1 MPTFKHLPTDKRFF
15 FAHIPRTAGRFI
27 IINLM
32 SKNQCAWDDLHLG
45 QEKMYTH
52 HEGMEIGHF
61 HREYYEKYLKVKDIP
76 HFSIVR
82 NPITRFKSASLYLNR
97 FVGDDVEQVMEDRQ
111 SFFSTLKAMIWHYPE
126 SANWFRSQVDFVTDI
141 TNVWKFEDGFGDNF
155 TNWLS
160 GIVEVALTFDKDVQY
175 PKLRDEGNKF
185 NLTSIQINEST
196 KLDPSLPKGEK
207 TKT

>member
-1 MPTFKHLPTDKRFF
+1 MPTFKHIPTGKRFF

-32 SKNQCAWDDLHLG
+32 TKNQCAWDDLHLG
-45 QEKMYTH
+45 QEKMYNH

-126 SANWFRSQVDFVTDI
+126 SANWFRSQVDFVTDK
-141 TNVWKFEDGFGDNF
+141 THVWKFEDGFGDNF

-160 GIVEVALTFDKDVQY
+160 DTVEVDLTFDKDVQY
-175 PKLRDEGNKF
+175 PKQRDEGNKF
-185 NLTSIQINEST
+185 NLTSKHIDNIRDYYSEDFAEFYSDQ
-196 KLDPSLPKGEK
+196 
-207 TKT
+207 

>member
-1 MPTFKHLPTDKRFF
+1 MPTFKHLPTGKRFF

-32 SKNQCAWDDLHLG
+32 TKNQCAWDDLHLG
-45 QEKMYTH
+45 QEKMYNF
-52 HEGMEIGHF
+52 HEGIEIGHF

-126 SANWFRSQVDFVTDI
+126 SANWFRSQVDFVTDK
-141 TNVWKFEDGFGDNF
+141 THVWKFEDGFGDNF

-160 GIVEVALTFDKDVQY
+160 GIVGVDFIFDKDVQY
-175 PKLRDEGNKF
+175 PKQRDEDNKF
-185 NLTSIQINEST
+185 NLTSKHIDNIRDYYSEDFAEFYSDQ
-196 KLDPSLPKGEK
+196 
-207 TKT
+207 

>member
-1 MPTFKHLPTDKRFF
+1 
-15 FAHIPRTAGRFI
+15 
-27 IINLM
+27 M

-45 QEKMYTH
+45 QEKMYNH

-126 SANWFRSQVDFVTDI
+126 SANWFRSQVDFVTDK
-141 TNVWKFEDGFGDNF
+141 THVWKFEDGFGNNF

-160 GIVEVALTFDKDVQY
+160 GIVGVDFIFDKDVQY
-175 PKLRDEGNKF
+175 PKQRDEDNKF
-185 NLTSIQINEST
+185 NLTSKHIDNIRDYYSEDFAEFYSDQ
-196 KLDPSLPKGEK
+196 
-207 TKT
+207 

>member
-1 MPTFKHLPTDKRFF
+1 MPTFKHIPTDKRFF

-32 SKNQCAWDDLHLG
+32 TKNQCSWDDLHLG
-45 QEKMYTH
+45 QEKMYNL

-126 SANWFRSQVDFVTDI
+126 SANWFRSQVDFVTDK
-141 TNVWKFEDGFGDNF
+141 THVWKFEDGFGNNF

-160 GIVEVALTFDKDVQY
+160 GIVGVDLTFDKEVQY
-175 PKLRDEGNKF
+175 PKQRDEGNKF
-185 NLTSIQINEST
+185 NLTSKHIDNIRDYYSEDFAEFYSDQ
-196 KLDPSLPKGEK
+196 
-207 TKT
+207 

>member
-1 MPTFKHLPTDKRFF
+1 MPTFKHILTGKRFF

-32 SKNQCAWDDLHLG
+32 TKNQCAWDDLHLG
-45 QEKMYTH
+45 QEKMYNF
-52 HEGMEIGHF
+52 HEGIEIGHF

-126 SANWFRSQVDFVTDI
+126 SANWFRSQVDFVTDK

-160 GIVEVALTFDKDVQY
+160 GIVGVDLTFDKEVQY
-175 PKLRDEGNKF
+175 PKQRDEGNKF
-185 NLTSIQINEST
+185 NLTSKHIDNIRDYYSEDFAEFYSNQ
-196 KLDPSLPKGEK
+196 
-207 TKT
+207 

>member
-45 QEKMYTH
+45 QEKMYNH

-126 SANWFRSQVDFVTDI
+126 SANWFRSQVDFVTDK
-141 TNVWKFEDGFGDNF
+141 THVWKFEDGFGDNF

-160 GIVEVALTFDKDVQY
+160 GIVEVDLTFDKDVQY
-175 PKLRDEGNKF
+175 PKHRDEGNKF
-185 NLTSIQINEST
+185 NLTSKHIDNIRDYYSEDFAEFYSNQ
-196 KLDPSLPKGEK
+196 
-207 TKT
+207 

>member
-1 MPTFKHLPTDKRFF
+1 MPTFKHLPTGKRFF

-32 SKNQCAWDDLHLG
+32 TKNQCAWDDLHLG
-45 QEKMYTH
+45 QEKMYNF
-52 HEGMEIGHF
+52 HEGIEIGHF
-61 HREYYEKYLKVKDIP
+61 HREYYEKYLKVKNIP

-82 NPITRFKSASLYLNR
+82 NPITRFKSASLYLKR
-97 FVGDDVEQVMEDRQ
+97 FVGDDVEQVMEDHQ

-126 SANWFRSQVDFVTDI
+126 SANWFRSQVDFVTDK

-160 GIVEVALTFDKDVQY
+160 GIVGVDLTFDKEVQY
-175 PKLRDEGNKF
+175 PKQRDEGNKF
-185 NLTSIQINEST
+185 NLTSKHIDNIRDYYSEDFAEFYSDQ
-196 KLDPSLPKGEK
+196 
-207 TKT
+207 

>member
-1 MPTFKHLPTDKRFF
+1 MPTFKHIPTGKRFF

-32 SKNQCAWDDLHLG
+32 TKNQCAWDDLHLC
-45 QEKMYTH
+45 QEKMYNH

-126 SANWFRSQVDFVTDI
+126 SANWFRSQVDFVTDK
-141 TNVWKFEDGFGDNF
+141 THVWKFEDGFGDNF

-160 GIVEVALTFDKDVQY
+160 GIVGVDFIFDKDVQY
-175 PKLRDEGNKF
+175 PKQRDEANKF
-185 NLTSIQINEST
+185 NLTSKHIDNIRDYYSEDFAEFYSDQ
-196 KLDPSLPKGEK
+196 
-207 TKT
+207 

>member
-32 SKNQCAWDDLHLG
+32 TKNQCAWDDLHLG
-45 QEKMYTH
+45 QEKMYNL

-126 SANWFRSQVDFVTDI
+126 SANWFRSQVDFVTDK

-160 GIVEVALTFDKDVQY
+160 GIVGVDLTFDKEVQY
-175 PKLRDEGNKF
+175 PKQRDEGNKF
-185 NLTSIQINEST
+185 NLTSKHIDNIRDYYSEDFAEFYSDQ
-196 KLDPSLPKGEK
+196 
-207 TKT
+207 

>member
-32 SKNQCAWDDLHLG
+32 TKNQCAWDDLHLG
-45 QEKMYTH
+45 QEKMYNF
-52 HEGMEIGHF
+52 HEGIEIGHF

-126 SANWFRSQVDFVTDI
+126 SANWFRSQVDFVTDK

-160 GIVEVALTFDKDVQY
+160 GIVGVDFIFDKDVQY
-175 PKLRDEGNKF
+175 PKQRDEDNKF
-185 NLTSIQINEST
+185 NLTSKHIDNIRDYYSEDFAEFYSDQ
-196 KLDPSLPKGEK
+196 
-207 TKT
+207 

>member
-1 MPTFKHLPTDKRFF
+1 MPTFKHIPTGKRFF

-45 QEKMYTH
+45 QEKMYNF
-52 HEGMEIGHF
+52 HEGIEIGHF

-82 NPITRFKSASLYLNR
+82 NPITRFKSASLYLKR

-126 SANWFRSQVDFVTDI
+126 SANWFRSQVDFVTDK

-160 GIVEVALTFDKDVQY
+160 GIVGVDLTFDKEVQY
-175 PKLRDEGNKF
+175 PKQRDEGNKF
-185 NLTSIQINEST
+185 NLTSKHIDNIRDYYSEDFAEFYSDQ
-196 KLDPSLPKGEK
+196 
-207 TKT
+207 